1 MTRKIIALLSEFRKE
16 LTWES
21 IKLSFGNETVY
32 SLLAIKAIRCLLMI
46 IKSIRLPYLLRYH
59 ILEL

>member
-1 MTRKIIALLSEFRKE
+1 M
-16 LTWES
+16 
-21 IKLSFGNETVY
+21 KLSFGNETVY
-32 SLLAIKAIRCLLMI
+32 SLLAVKAIRCLLMI